1 MPSKNRLY
9 LTKKM
14 NFFISKAPYLSIYIK
29 FNIMKKNNSFYIFR
43 IFKNII
49 LLSFVFLFSNI
60 CTQNTFNI
68 EKKVLGFISVSV
80 PLLVYK
86 DTLLYLGHGAEQNPY
101 WFFRAFLSKFNMQ
114 GEMISRNF
122 TPPLSFYYYNYGN
135 NNAYIVDDKIITA
148 VDVAVWDS
156 TGGEWHL
163 TFRL

>member
-1 MPSKNRLY
+1 
-9 LTKKM
+9 
-14 NFFISKAPYLSIYIK
+14 
-29 FNIMKKNNSFYIFR
+29 MKKNNSFYIFR
-43 IFKNII
+43 IIKIFIF
-49 LLSFVFLFSNI
+49 LFSFVFLYSNLYS
-60 CTQNTFNI
+60 QNTFNI

-86 DTLLYLGHGAEQNPY
+86 DTLLCLGHGAEQNPY

-148 VDVAVWDS
+148 VDVAV
-156 TGGEWHL
+156 
-163 TFRL
+163 